1 MDFAGIDKMSIL
13 DYEDKISCVLFAPH
27 CNFRCPFCHN
37 GLTVLESDDR
47 ISFSSILA
55 YLQKRKGMLDAV
67 VVTGGEPTLLDDLK
81 EKIVQIKN
89 MGFLVKLDSNG
100 TNPQVIKDLV
110 KDNLVDYIAMDI
122 KNSPEKYPLTC
133 GVNHVDFDKIKESI
147 EFIKNCGVPY
157 EFRTTLVS
165 EYHTAEDMEKIGE
178 LLKGASQIYLQ
189 KFVDREGCIKK
200 GLHEINEDLAGGFKD
215 ILMKYIVKVEL
226 RGY

>member
-1 MDFAGIDKMSIL
+1 MDFTGIDKMSIL

-37 GLTVLESDDR
+37 GLTVLDSEER
-47 ISFSSILA
+47 IPFSSILA

-81 EKIVQIKN
+81 DKIIQIKN

-100 TNPQVIKDLV
+100 TNPDIIKDLV
-110 KDNLVDYIAMDI
+110 KDNLIDYIAMDI
-122 KNSPEKYPLTC
+122 KNSPEKYPLTT
-133 GVNHVDFDKIKESI
+133 GVKFVDMDKIKKSI
-147 EFIKNCGVPY
+147 EFIKSCGIPY

-165 EYHTAEDMEKIGE
+165 EYHSLEDMDKIGE
-178 LLKGASQIYLQ
+178 LVNGASQLYLQ

-200 GLHEINEDLAGGFKD
+200 GLHEVPEDLANKFKD
-215 ILMKYIVKVEL
+215 ILVKYIGKVEL